1 MTRLILSLLALA
13 LVAIP
18 VSIQWAPPDPGT
30 LAFDH
35 GGRYQ
40 LRLYAAYEDPLH
52 SAYFVSDSTT
62 GWYRDGSLWRF
73 VVDGADAGSIQL
85 DFGSPQTIT
94 TTAAQDASL
103 TRLLAKINAE
113 RGGSSGLVPYATVE
127 AWLKATLQSAIQSYR
142 DQAAKADAEDACVT
156 YNAASTVVQNQIK
169 TALRGKSPCL

>member
-1 MTRLILSLLALA
+1 MTRLILSLLVLA

-52 SAYFVSDSTT
+52 SAYFVSDSAT

-73 VVDGADAGSIQL
+73 VVDGADAGSISL
-85 DFGSPQTIT
+85 DFGAPITIT
-94 TTAAQDASL
+94 TTTAQDASL

-113 RGGSSGLVPYATVE
+113 RVASGQTPYATRE
-127 AWLKATLQSAIQSYR
+127 AWLKDILVGAVQSYR

-156 YNAASTVVQNQIK
+156 YAAASTTVQNQIK
-169 TALRGKSPCL
+169 TALGGKAPCL

>member
-1 MTRLILSLLALA
+1 MTHLILSLLTLA

-35 GGRYQ
+35 GGRNEV
-40 LRLYAAYEDPLH
+40 RLYATYEDPLH
-52 SAYFVSDSTT
+52 SVHFVSDNAT
-62 GWYRDGSLWRF
+62 GWYRDGSLLRF

-85 DFGSPQTIT
+85 DFGTPVTIT

-113 RGGSSGLVPYATVE
+113 RVASGQTPYATRE
-127 AWLKATLQSAIQSYR
+127 AWLKDILVGAVQSYR
-142 DQAAKADAEDACVT
+142 EQAAKADAEDACVS
-156 YNAASTVVQNQIK
+156 YAAASTTVQNQIK
-169 TALRGKSPCL
+169 T